1 MIKINKGREPKELT
15 AYKQLPNAA
24 YEEMTS
30 KLKTIILDSLL
41 KEQGHLC
48 AYCMRRNPETRK
60 LPPGVPGA
68 TIEHWFARNPDSKED
83 HGQGLDY
90 NNMLAVCSGNRGC
103 GDKRNLTCDAKRG
116 NEVLKVDPRNADTI
130 HNISYTADGR
140 IKSED
145 PVIDEDL
152 NKRLNLNCE
161 AVSLPEN
168 RKAVL
173 NTLIADIRKKGP
185 KGEIKNYCKRRIDM
199 IKAMDDEKIP
209 FVGIIIWWLE
219 KHANR

>member
-1 MIKINKGREPKELT
+1 MIKINKGREPKELI

-30 KLKTIILDSLL
+30 ELKTIILDSLL

-48 AYCMRRNPETRK
+48 AYCMRRIPETRK

-130 HNISYTADGR
+130 HSISYTADGR

-173 NTLIADIRKKGP
+173 NALIADIRKKGP
-185 KGEIKNYCKRRIDM
+185 KGDIKHYCKRRIDM